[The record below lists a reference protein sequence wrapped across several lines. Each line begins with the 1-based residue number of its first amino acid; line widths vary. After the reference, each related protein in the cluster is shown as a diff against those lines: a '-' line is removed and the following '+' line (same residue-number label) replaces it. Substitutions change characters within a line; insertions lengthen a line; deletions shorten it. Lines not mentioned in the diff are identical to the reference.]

1 MRMCYIRRGREEVNI
16 TSVPGSVQQQ
26 YNMSI
31 KKILTDYAKTLFI
44 ARKLLNI
51 SMQQIQYFDKS

>member
-1 MRMCYIRRGREEVNI
+1 M